1 MKRIDPMK
9 CIICQ
14 QSVGRHP
21 MKVKI
26 DRKVRRIC
34 NRVDEDHAE
43 WLLDN
48 RMDVNYLRITNKRR
62 GGILG
67 IIVLMLAFV
76 ALIWAFIYT
85 TNFKPVFVAVAGAL
99 SAAIIL
105 FVVSEFRTITVSDR
119 MRSMLHRVEVDR
131 PIISPEP
138 HPSLERLD
146 EVAALAGEAEP
157 EMGRVSIHSVEP
169 APTQA
174 SALPTLAPEDGVPGF
189 PQPVVTAKE
198 WQIMDVEDQGPG
210 APQPA
215 PGTPTPPVPPPPTIE
230 DLPEDTPPAPAP
242 TPAPGTQSPVSP
254 A

>member
-1 MKRIDPMK
+1 
-9 CIICQ
+9 
-14 QSVGRHP
+14 

-99 SAAIIL
+99 SAAIVL

-230 DLPEDTPPAPAP
+230 DLPEDTPSA
-242 TPAPGTQSPVSP
+242 PAPGTQPPVPP
-254 A
+254 ARPPAPTAPHVAPPPPP